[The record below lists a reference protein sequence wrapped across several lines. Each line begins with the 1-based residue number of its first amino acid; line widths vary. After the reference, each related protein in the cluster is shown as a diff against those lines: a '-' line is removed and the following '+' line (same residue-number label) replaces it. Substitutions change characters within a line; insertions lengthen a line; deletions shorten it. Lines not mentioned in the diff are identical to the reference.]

1 MAVAVDWL
9 KRIGVLAALL
19 LLSSCYIPDKFRSEL
34 RLSRYGDYAL
44 TYKGDLMYAPILDDY
59 RKNKVKPED
68 EAERQENIRRDL
80 SRDIAFRK
88 IESKGKGRFSVEYER
103 VGRLERVQL
112 TSLIRRDARMLSMR
126 SKENGA
132 IFIKA
137 NAMKPSDAQIL
148 AELGLNMEG
157 EFRVTTDGNVV
168 KHNATVVK
176 PFGNAKVYIWK
187 IENAL
192 SAMPELVMIR
202 DPDPNRPLAPRASEV
217 NK

>member
-34 RLSRYGDYAL
+34 RLSKYGDYSL

-103 VGRLERVQL
+103 VGRLEKVQL

-148 AELGLNMEG
+148 ADLGLNMEG
-157 EFRVTTDGNVV
+157 EFRITTDANVV

-176 PFGNAKVYIWK
+176 PFGTAKVYIWK

-202 DPDPNRPLAPRASEV
+202 DPDPNRPLAPRVSEAE
-217 NK
+217 